1 MCSLTFS
8 EFRAS
13 CVGRC
18 AWWNRGRAWS
28 LPVSR
33 CETVS
38 GDWGMGREAAA
49 SVLYEE
55 CVRGSELRQGVLFR
69 SVYTHLTHPEI

>member
-33 CETVS
+33 CESVS
-38 GDWGMGREAAA
+38 GDWGMGRE
-49 SVLYEE
+49 
-55 CVRGSELRQGVLFR
+55 RLRPAYCTKKCARLRIATRCSLSFR
-69 SVYTHLTHPEI
+69 IPI